1 MAATTELKLDYLVC
15 PTCARRF
22 GLVAGT
28 GKLSRERLPD
38 PFEAVCPQC
47 NGNLTLPKSA
57 IKVMTLDRSGKIR
70 T

>member
-1 MAATTELKLDYLVC
+1 MAAPTELRLDYLIC
-15 PTCARRF
+15 PVCARQF

-38 PFEAVCPQC
+38 PFEAACPQC
-47 NGNLTLPKSA
+47 NGKLTLPKSA
-57 IKVMTLDRSGKIR
+57 IKTMTLDRSGKIR